1 MCTPSMPGAANQ
13 LDYWKVGAAGM
24 TQDEIDALPTYTG
37 AYDADAEADGRTQA
51 GMNALQPIRDAA
63 IEKWKAENPERYQEA
78 LRKQRIAAGLES
90 EPAPPA
96 QQAARTARKGAGGGG
111 GGSGPSSAGTLL
123 TTGAP
128 VGIDPGSLD
137 LSKATL
143 LGL

>member
-1 MCTPSMPGAANQ
+1 
-13 LDYWKVGAAGM
+13 M
-24 TQDEIDALPTYTG
+24 TAEELSALPTWKDTG
-37 AYDADAEADGRTQA
+37 FQMDVDEIAKTQEQMRGVKKQREAA
-51 GMNALQPIRDAA
+51 M
-63 IEKWKAENPERYQEA
+63 EEWKAANPERYQEA
-78 LRKQRIAAGLES
+78 LRRQRIAAGLES

-96 QQAARTARKGAGGGG
+96 QQAARSARKGAGSGS

-128 VGIDPGSLD
+128 AGIDPGSLD